1 MGLGNNIDD
10 LFLDIDTSQTVNV
23 PKINN
28 KLVYTIPDNLV
39 IISGCKDNQTSA
51 DAYIGGRYQGALS
64 YAIQSSLIRNLSINY
79 DQLHNEVC
87 RTLHRKRFTQEPN
100 LIGSDVSVPFL
111 T

>member
-10 LFLDIDTSQTVNV
+10 LFLDIDTPQTANV